1 MSNSCGNM
9 IPTMCGGSM
18 IPAFVT
24 NEIGVACETVL
35 TCEDA
40 LGVVCQSQVACN
52 KADVSCVAEK
62 DDMLPTMNCVDTEL
76 HTTC

>member
-18 IPAFVT
+18 IPTFVT
-24 NEIGVACETVL
+24 NEIGVACETIL
-35 TCEDA
+35 NCEDA
-40 LGVVCQSQVACN
+40 LG
-52 KADVSCVAEK
+52 
-62 DDMLPTMNCVDTEL
+62 DDMLPYMNCVDTEL